1 MKFKL
6 CPNTC
11 IYFIDSIVYIFYTS
25 AGPSMRLITL
35 YIGFLNVLCC
45 IVLVLGH
52 SNSGFSILCIFF
64 EISIVQV
71 SKI

>member
-35 YIGFLNVLCC
+35 LNVPMYWYLG
-45 IVLVLGH
+45 ILTLGLV
-52 SNSGFSILCIFF
+52 FYAFFF

-71 SKI
+71 FKI